1 MMSRVIATD
10 LRAVIRRIEGARA
23 TAVPAPSFRPS
34 PSLEELV
41 QGQVEE
47 TPRGPILV
55 TTRQFP
61 ANHAH
66 GRIPVGLVLGTP
78 PYALAVAGG
87 LHTSRAGEDP
97 VGGYDGALRPNR
109 LLYLDTETTGLAG
122 GTGTYVF
129 MVGVGFFD
137 GGQFVTR
144 QYFMRDLS
152 EEPALLSVLASRL
165 SSFDAIVTFNGRA
178 FDVPLLETRFIMAR
192 QRWPAL
198 RHLDLLPAA
207 RRLWSNV
214 AADCRLSTLEE
225 TVLGVTREGDV
236 PGSLIPRLYLDYLRR
251 KDPASVVGIFAHNL
265 TDLLSLAALT
275 GWTARALSDPEGL
288 DLSAEEYM
296 GLGRLW
302 ELADR
307 DRALACYRISLER
320 GLRGDLRGRL
330 LLRLASQHKSRAQWD
345 QARQLWEVCIEQGG
359 FDVRPWE
366 ELAKYSE
373 HRVRDFATARQIVEA
388 ALARAEA
395 AGAADF
401 LLDDLRHR
409 LYRLECRQAGRR
421 WY

>member
-1 MMSRVIATD
+1 
-10 LRAVIRRIEGARA
+10 
-23 TAVPAPSFRPS
+23 
-34 PSLEELV
+34 
-41 QGQVEE
+41 
-47 TPRGPILV
+47 
-55 TTRQFP
+55 
-61 ANHAH
+61 
-66 GRIPVGLVLGTP
+66 
-78 PYALAVAGG
+78 
-87 LHTSRAGEDP
+87 
-97 VGGYDGALRPNR
+97 
-109 LLYLDTETTGLAG
+109 
-122 GTGTYVF
+122 
-129 MVGVGFFD
+129 
-137 GGQFVTR
+137 
-144 QYFMRDLS
+144 
-152 EEPALLSVLASRL
+152 
-165 SSFDAIVTFNGRA
+165 
-178 FDVPLLETRFIMAR
+178 LLETRFIMAR

-288 DLSAEEYM
+288 DLSAEEYL

-345 QARQLWEVCIEQGG
+345 QARQLWEACIEQGG

-409 LYRLECRQAGRR
+409 LYRLECRQASRR